1 MHGKK
6 SPIKKAFGSIRKIIT
21 SKIPL
26 PTVSLDGKVPDDDDK
41 DNNSYDNK
49 EKLIKECQE
58 ELQTANSKLLDMD
71 VKLFQTTK
79 KYEYAKQT
87 QDEFLNTNMKNFIQD
102 LVTENIN
109 KETIIQLLTEE
120 NNALKKILREN
131 YNFETSALD
140 DIDDLIKSIE
150 VDGKVSSE
158 SDKNNK

>member
-6 SPIKKAFGSIRKIIT
+6 SPIKKAFESIQKIIT
-21 SKIPL
+21 SKI
-26 PTVSLDGKVPDDDDK
+26 SDDNKDYKSDDG
-41 DNNSYDNK
+41 K

-58 ELQTANSKLLDMD
+58 QLQTANSKLLDMD
-71 VKLFQTTK
+71 VKLFETTK

-120 NNALKKILREN
+120 NNTLKKILREN

-140 DIDDLIKSIE
+140 DIDDLIQSIE
-150 VDGKVSSE
+150 VSLE

>member
-6 SPIKKAFGSIRKIIT
+6 SPIKKAFESIQKIIT
-21 SKIPL
+21 SKI
-26 PTVSLDGKVPDDDDK
+26 SDDNKDYKSDDG
-41 DNNSYDNK
+41 K
-49 EKLIKECQE
+49 EKLIKECKEQ
-58 ELQTANSKLLDMD
+58 LQTANSKLLDMD
-71 VKLFQTTK
+71 VKLFETTK

-120 NNALKKILREN
+120 NNTLKKILREN

-140 DIDDLIKSIE
+140 DIDDLIQSIE
-150 VDGKVSSE
+150 VSLE